1 MNFQEIAA
9 IFGITAP
16 IVSEKEIHSGN
27 INRTYLITVQEE
39 NEAPRKYI
47 FQCINTFVFKQPEAV
62 MNNILKVTEHIKGK
76 LLQQEGSYDRRVL
89 SFLTTAAGLP
99 YYYSDDTHFF
109 RVYEYVAHAVAYDRV
124 THPAQFYE
132 AGHEFGEFQGWLAD
146 FPAETLAEIIPHF
159 HNTPARYAALR
170 EAAARDTAGRLAE
183 VEAELGWLLQREGRC
198 ARLVQA
204 LATGEV
210 PVRVTHNDTKIN
222 NILFD
227 KDSDKA
233 ICVIDLDT
241 VMPGSSL
248 YDFGDAIRFGA
259 CTTAEDETDLSKVAL
274 DLELYEQFTKGFV
287 EGTGGLLHDSEIA
300 LLPYG
305 AFIMTVEVA
314 VRFLADYLDGDVYF
328 KTKHERHNLERT
340 RCQIRLAQDMEA
352 KWEQL
357 QTIADKFRK

>member
-9 IFGITAP
+9 VFGITAP
-16 IVSEKEIHSGN
+16 VVSAEEIYSGN
-27 INRTYLITVQEE
+27 INRTYLVTVQYDDGT
-39 NEAPRKYI
+39 RQYI
-47 FQCINTFVFKQPEAV
+47 FQRINTFVFKHPEAV
-62 MNNILKVTEHIKGK
+62 MDNILKVTEHIKK
-76 LLQQEGSYDRRVL
+76 NLLQEEGSYDRRVL
-89 SFLTTAAGLP
+89 SFLTTADGLP
-99 YYYSDDTHFF
+99 YYYSSAHHFF
-109 RVYEYVAHAVAYDRV
+109 RVYEYVADSTAYNRV
-124 THPAQFYE
+124 NTPEQFYE

-146 FPAETLAEIIPHF
+146 FPAETLAEIIPNF

-170 EAAARDTAGRLAE
+170 ASAQADVKGRRAE
-183 VEAELGWLLQREGRC
+183 VEAELKWLLEREQKCGRI
-198 ARLVQA
+198 VEA
-204 LATGEV
+204 LANGEV

-227 KDSDKA
+227 NASDKA

-274 DLELYEQFTKGFV
+274 DLNLYEQFTRGFV
-287 EGTGGLLHDSEIA
+287 EGTGGLLSDSEIA

-314 VRFLADYLDGDVYF
+314 V
-328 KTKHERHNLERT
+328 
-340 RCQIRLAQDMEA
+340 
-352 KWEQL
+352 
-357 QTIADKFRK
+357 